1 MTKTGAII
9 LLLLANSLSARSQD
23 TIPIKSE
30 DLWPRAEKGNYQL
43 KISEQEYKSA
53 KGDYHQSNALFLPN
67 ITISNSAI
75 NTTNPLM
82 AFGSKLNQEILTPA
96 DFNPDLLNNPD
107 QIRNYS
113 TKVEVLQ
120 PIINADGILERRAA
134 KIKMQAYSL
143 KSERTKQYLQF
154 EIQKAYHQLQLV
166 YKVYDVLKV
175 AEISA
180 NNTGK
185 MIQDY
190 FTEGYVQKTDVLNVE
205 VHIGELKNQIALAQS
220 NIMNASAYLSFLL
233 GEQPDGK
240 IFLPQEKLDTVC
252 VSPEVQLKVNE
263 SRADIKGMQLSADAY
278 NKMYQSKKL
287 NFLPRLNAFGTYE
300 IYDDQIFGTNA
311 EGYLIGVQLSWN
323 IFDGYKSIGKLEK
336 AKAEYTHSSFDLEQY
351 KSQSKMELGI
361 ANRKAID
368 NYNTVIN
375 KRDGFLQSKEAYR
388 IRSDRF
394 AQGLEKTN
402 DLLQSETQSSMKE
415 LEYYQ
420 AIYEYNVSKLNLDYL
435 SK

>member
-1 MTKTGAII
+1 MT
-9 LLLLANSLSARSQD
+9 
-23 TIPIKSE
+23 
-30 DLWPRAEKGNYQL
+30 
-43 KISEQEYKSA
+43 
-53 KGDYHQSNALFLPN
+53 
-67 ITISNSAI
+67 
-75 NTTNPLM
+75 
-82 AFGSKLNQEILTPA
+82 
-96 DFNPDLLNNPD
+96 
-107 QIRNYS
+107 
-113 TKVEVLQ
+113 
-120 PIINADGILERRAA
+120 
-134 KIKMQAYSL
+134 
-143 KSERTKQYLQF
+143 
-154 EIQKAYHQLQLV
+154 
-166 YKVYDVLKV
+166 
-175 AEISA
+175 
-180 NNTGK
+180 
-185 MIQDY
+185 
-190 FTEGYVQKTDVLNVE
+190 
-205 VHIGELKNQIALAQS
+205 LAQS
-220 NIMNASAYLSFLL
+220 NIMNVSAYLSFLL

-252 VSPEVQLKVNE
+252 TSPEVQLKINE
-263 SRADIKGMQLSADAY
+263 SRADIMGMKLSADAY

-287 NFLPRLNAFGTYE
+287 NILPRLNAFGTYE

-336 AKAEYTHSSFDLEQY
+336 AKAEYNHSSLDLEQL

-375 KRDGFLQSKEAYR
+375 KRNGFLQSKEVYR

-402 DLLQSETQSSMKE
+402 DLLQSETQSSLKE

-435 SK
+435 TK

>member
-1 MTKTGAII
+1 MTKTGALI
-9 LLLLANSLSARSQD
+9 LLLLVNSLSARSQD
-23 TIPIKSE
+23 TIPIKQE
-30 DLWPRAEKGNYQL
+30 ELWPRAEKGNYQL
-43 KISEQEYKSA
+43 KISDQEYKSA
-53 KGDYHQSNALFLPN
+53 KADYHQSNALFLPN
-67 ITISNSAI
+67 VTISNAAI

-113 TKVEVLQ
+113 SKVEVLQ
-120 PIINADGILERRAA
+120 PLINADGILERRAA

-143 KSERTKQYLQF
+143 KSERTKQYLQM
-154 EIQKAYHQLQLV
+154 EIQKAYYQLQLV
-166 YKVYDVLKV
+166 YMAYDVLKI
-175 AEISA
+175 AERSA
-180 NNTGK
+180 GNTEK
-185 MIQDY
+185 MIRDY
-190 FTEGYVQKTDVLNVE
+190 YDQGYVQRTDVLNVE
-205 VHIGELKNQIALAQS
+205 VHVGELKNQIALAQS
-220 NIMNASAYLSFLL
+220 NIHNASTYLSFLL
-233 GEQPDGK
+233 GENLGEK
-240 IFLPQEKLDTVC
+240 VFLPQEKLDTSC
-252 VSPEVQLKVNE
+252 VSPEINDKLNE
-263 SRADIKGMQLSADAY
+263 KRSDIKAMQLSADAY

-300 IYDDQIFGTNA
+300 IYDDKIFGTDA

-336 AKAEYTHSSFDLEQY
+336 SRAEYNHSGLELEQY
-351 KSQSKMELGI
+351 KSQSQMELSV
-361 ANRKAID
+361 ANRKVFDAF
-368 NYNTVIN
+368 NTVNN
-375 KRDGFLQSKEAYR
+375 KRSGFLQSKEAYR

-394 AQGLEKTN
+394 AQGLEKAN

-420 AIYEYNVSKLNLDYL
+420 SIYEYNLSKLNFEFL

>member
-1 MTKTGAII
+1 
-9 LLLLANSLSARSQD
+9 
-23 TIPIKSE
+23 
-30 DLWPRAEKGNYQL
+30 
-43 KISEQEYKSA
+43 
-53 KGDYHQSNALFLPN
+53 
-67 ITISNSAI
+67 
-75 NTTNPLM
+75 M

-175 AEISA
+175 AEFSA

-252 VSPEVQLKVNE
+252 VSPEVQLKINE

-336 AKAEYTHSSFDLEQY
+336 AKAEYVHSSLDLEQY
-351 KSQSKMELGI
+351 KSQSKMELGM

-368 NYNTVIN
+368 NYNAVNN
-375 KRDGFLQSKEAYR
+375 KRDGFLQSREAYR

-402 DLLQSETQSSMKE
+402 DLLQSETQSSLKE

>member
-1 MTKTGAII
+1 MTKTGALI
-9 LLLLANSLSARSQD
+9 LLLLVNSLSARSQD
-23 TIPIKSE
+23 TIPIKQE
-30 DLWPRAEKGNYQL
+30 ELWPRAEKGNYQL
-43 KISEQEYKSA
+43 KISDQEYKSA
-53 KGDYHQSNALFLPN
+53 KADYHQSNALFLPN
-67 ITISNSAI
+67 VTISNAAI

-113 TKVEVLQ
+113 SKVEVLQ
-120 PIINADGILERRAA
+120 PLINADGILERRAA

-143 KSERTKQYLQF
+143 KSERTKQYLQM
-154 EIQKAYHQLQLV
+154 EIQKAYYQLQLV
-166 YKVYDVLKV
+166 YMAYDVLKI
-175 AEISA
+175 AERSA
-180 NNTGK
+180 GNTEK
-185 MIQDY
+185 MIRDY
-190 FTEGYVQKTDVLNVE
+190 YDQGYVQRTDVLNVE
-205 VHIGELKNQIALAQS
+205 VHVGELKNQIALAQS
-220 NIMNASAYLSFLL
+220 NIHNASTYLSFLL
-233 GEQPDGK
+233 GENLGEK
-240 IFLPQEKLDTVC
+240 VFLPQEKLDTSC
-252 VSPEVQLKVNE
+252 VSPEINDKLNE
-263 SRADIKGMQLSADAY
+263 KRSDIKAMQLSADAY

-300 IYDDQIFGTNA
+300 IYDDKIFGTDA

-336 AKAEYTHSSFDLEQY
+336 SRAEYNHSGLELEQY
-351 KSQSKMELGI
+351 KSQSQMELSV
-361 ANRKAID
+361 ANRKVFDAF
-368 NYNTVIN
+368 NTVNN
-375 KRDGFLQSKEAYR
+375 KRNGFFQSKEAYR

-394 AQGLEKTN
+394 AQGLEKAN

-420 AIYEYNVSKLNLDYL
+420 SIYEYNLSKLNFEFL

>member
-1 MTKTGAII
+1 MTKKGA
-9 LLLLANSLSARSQD
+9 LGFLLLANVLFAKAQD
-23 TIPIKSE
+23 TIPLKQD

-53 KGDYHQSNALFLPN
+53 KADYHQSNALFLPN

-96 DFNPDLLNNPD
+96 DFNPNLLNNPD

-113 TKVEVLQ
+113 TKIEVLQ
-120 PIINADGILERRAA
+120 PLINADGILERRAA
-134 KIKMQAYSL
+134 KIKMQAYSM
-143 KSERTKQYLQF
+143 KSERTKQYMQL

-175 AEISA
+175 AEKSA
-180 NNTGK
+180 LNTEK

-190 FTEGYVQKTDVLNVE
+190 YAEGYAQKTDVLNVT
-205 VHIGELKNQIALAQS
+205 VHVGELKNKIALAQS
-220 NIMNASAYLSFLL
+220 NIRNASSYLSFLL
-233 GEQPDGK
+233 GEKSNDKVFSPM
-240 IFLPQEKLDTVC
+240 EKLDTVC
-252 VSPEVQLKVNE
+252 LSPDSKVKLNE
-263 SRADIKGMQLSADAY
+263 ARADIKGMQLSADAY
-278 NKMYQSKKL
+278 NKIVKSRKY

-300 IYDDQIFGTNA
+300 LHDDKIFGTDA
-311 EGYLIGVQLSWN
+311 EGYLIGMQLSWN

-336 AKAEYTHSSFDLEQY
+336 SKSEYKQSELERDQY
-351 KSQSKMELGI
+351 TSQSQMELEI
-361 ANRKAID
+361 ANRKVID
-368 NYNTVIN
+368 EYNAVIN
-375 KRDGFLQSKEAYR
+375 KRDGLMQSKEAYR
-388 IRSDRF
+388 IRADRF
-394 AQGLEKTN
+394 SQGLEKAN

-420 AIYEYNVSKLNLDYL
+420 SLYEFKVSKLNLEFL